1 MFISALFTIPRTRKQ
16 PNCLSMTD
24 EWIKMWYIYT
34 KEFYSAIKR
43 NEVMPFAA
51 TLMDLEIIISQV
63 RQRQISYGIV
73 SMQNLKNDSN
83 EPIYKPERDSQT

>member
-1 MFISALFTIPRTRKQ
+1 MDTTTFPL
-16 PNCLSMTD
+16 TD

-34 KEFYSAIKR
+34 KEFYSAFKR